1 MLETKEPSEAWTPFD
16 VDAIALTIIRY
27 DGVADEFLPEVSD
40 SGTRYLTWLVRCRCL
55 TLAVRLCTSQERI
68 HINGSKKLFELKE
81 VIGTSAGIPASHL
94 RLFQA
99 ISSVGSFTIR
109 EYFGAGTS

>member
-40 SGTRYLTWLVRCRCL
+40 SGTRYLT
-55 TLAVRLCTSQERI
+55 
-68 HINGSKKLFELKE
+68 
-81 VIGTSAGIPASHL
+81 
-94 RLFQA
+94 
-99 ISSVGSFTIR
+99 
-109 EYFGAGTS
+109 